1 MSRLSKRESSA
12 QLMSQIESNISCPN
26 CKSSMRV
33 DVVQL
38 TCEKGHSFDIAKQG
52 YVNLLTR
59 AVKTNYHKE
68 LFDSRRKLITESVF
82 FAPLHQKLTELII
95 EVQGSSRLFI
105 LDAGSGEGS
114 HLYKIHHGLLDYTP
128 EKITAAGIDIAKE
141 GILKAAKYYGGQNW
155 FVADLANI
163 PFQNQTVNIILNI
176 LSPANYDEFTRVLE
190 KDGLAIKVVPQKD
203 YLIQL
208 REFNDDRS
216 KHDTLYSNEP
226 TVELFY
232 QHFKDVEK
240 IDLQYDVLL
249 DEEHLDLLLHMTPLT
264 WNWSDE
270 KTNNFKAS
278 GIRSI
283 SVDFDILIG
292 YKKL

>member
-1 MSRLSKRESSA
+1 
-12 QLMSQIESNISCPN
+12 
-26 CKSSMRV
+26 MRV
-33 DVVQL
+33 DVGQL
-38 TCEKGHSFDIAKQG
+38 PCEKGHSFDIAKQG

-59 AVKTNYHKE
+59 AVKTNYNKE
-68 LFDSRRKLITESVF
+68 LFDSRRKLITESGF

-105 LDAGSGEGS
+105 LDAGTGEGS
-114 HLYKIHHGLLDYTP
+114 HLYKIHHGLLDYIP
-128 EKITAAGIDIAKE
+128 EKISSAGIDIAKE
-141 GILKAAKYYGGQNW
+141 GILIAAKYYGDQNW

-190 KDGLAIKVVPQKD
+190 EGGLVIKVVPQKD

-208 REFNDDRS
+208 REFNDDWP
-216 KHDTLYSNEP
+216 KYDTLYSNES

-232 QHFKDVEK
+232 QHFQEVEK
-240 IDLQYDVLL
+240 IHLQYDVSL
-249 DEEHLDLLLHMTPLT
+249 DEENLDLLLHMTPLT

-270 KTNNFKAS
+270 KIKNFKAS